1 MGLSATHTTTL
12 CHSWSGQHSSA
23 ITEIM
28 RGFKC
33 KTTGQDVF
41 TDSFKIELLHDLMYK
56 VHGSYKTED
65 YTISDALIG
74 GNKSEE
80 DGAESNVAVVADIA
94 KASELVEADYIVSSK
109 EKKEIIKTYS
119 KKVIKKIKEEQ
130 PDKVANYQ
138 KNLPT
143 LINEIVKDCKR
154 LHIYYTNGDEFDK
167 FGMPILVVDDEDLS
181 ERSAKPGDKF
191 KLYAWYDE
199 LDEEKY

>member
-80 DGAESNVAVVADIA
+80 AGEEDEAESNVAVVADIA

-109 EKKEIIKTYS
+109 KK
-119 KKVIKKIKEEQ
+119 KEEQ

>member
-80 DGAESNVAVVADIA
+80 AG
-94 KASELVEADYIVSSK
+94 
-109 EKKEIIKTYS
+109 EKMKQRVTLRLLLILQRHQNLLKPTILYLL
-119 KKVIKKIKEEQ
+119 KK
-130 PDKVANYQ
+130 
-138 KNLPT
+138 
-143 LINEIVKDCKR
+143 KR
-154 LHIYYTNGDEFDK
+154 
-167 FGMPILVVDDEDLS
+167 
-181 ERSAKPGDKF
+181 R
-191 KLYAWYDE
+191 
-199 LDEEKY
+199 